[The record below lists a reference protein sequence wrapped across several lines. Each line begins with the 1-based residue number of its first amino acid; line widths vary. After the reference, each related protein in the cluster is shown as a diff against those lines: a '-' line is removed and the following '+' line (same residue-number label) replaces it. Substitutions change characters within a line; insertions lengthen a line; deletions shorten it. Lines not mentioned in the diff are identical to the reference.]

1 MPDQATELRQL
12 VRIDAQHARPR
23 AGSLPQLIAVA
34 GGKGGV
40 GTTTLAV
47 NLATALARG
56 GRATV
61 LVDAH
66 LEGADVASLC
76 PVDERYTIHDLLAG
90 THSIHEVLC
99 RGPGGVQLV
108 PGGWGTGR
116 LVEWSPP
123 AQERL
128 IASLRGLHPH
138 AEFVVLDIGSGR
150 TRIER
155 RFWHAADK
163 VLLVATPDPNAI
175 TNAYAAIKVLAEGD
189 PGLPI
194 YSLINLAPADE
205 ADDVHARLAQA
216 CQRFLGMRLLAAG
229 HLQADS
235 HVAAASRARQP
246 FALSAPQSEAARLIE
261 LAAERITAAAP
272 IDAPAPALMSQHNSE
287 NRFNPQPF
295 VGR

>member
-1 MPDQATELRQL
+1 
-12 VRIDAQHARPR
+12 
-23 AGSLPQLIAVA
+23 LPQVIAVA

-40 GTTTLAV
+40 GTTTIAV
-47 NLATALARG
+47 NLAIALARG

-66 LEGADVASLC
+66 LEGADVANFC

-108 PGGWGTGR
+108 PGGWETGR

-128 IASLRGLHPH
+128 IAMLRALHPH
-138 AEFVVLDIGSGR
+138 AKFVVLDIGSGR

-194 YSLINLAPADE
+194 YSLINLAPTDE
-205 ADDVHARLAQA
+205 AADVHARLAQA

-235 HVAAASRARQP
+235 HVAAASRARLP
-246 FALSAPQSEAARLIE
+246 FALAAPQSEATRMIE
-261 LAAERITAAAP
+261 VAAERIAAP
-272 IDAPAPALMSQHNSE
+272 VPVEPPKPAMYAQAQHNSE